1 MKIVVL
7 DGQTQNPGDNP
18 WTEVEKQGEFV
29 LYGKTQPNEIIKR
42 AVGADILLTNKTQ
55 LTKETL
61 SQLPDLKFIAV
72 LATGYNIVD
81 VKAAR
86 ERGIPVSNVP
96 IYGTDSVAQMTFALL
111 IELCHHVGLHNRLVH
126 EGEWKRKREF
136 CFWETP
142 LVELAGKTMGIVG
155 FGRIGRRTGR
165 LADAFGMKVLAHD
178 VYQGEKPDYDFFA
191 WAEIEEIFSKADVV
205 SLHCPQTADNAGMV
219 NKKLLGLMKKDAVL
233 INTSRG
239 GLVNEADLAAA
250 LNEGLIAGAAV
261 DVVSSEPI
269 ADNNP
274 LLTAKNCIITPHIA
288 WATLAARRR
297 LMQTTAENVM
307 AFIKGEPINVV
318 N

>member
-7 DGQTQNPGDNP
+7 DGQTLNPGDNP

-29 LYGKTQPNEIIKR
+29 LYGKTQPGEILSR
-42 AVGADILLTNKTQ
+42 AAGADILLTNKTP

-61 SQLPDLKFIAV
+61 DKLSDLKFIAV
-72 LATGYNIVD
+72 LATGYNVVD

-86 ERGIPVSNVP
+86 AKGVPVSNVP
-96 IYGTDSVAQMTFALL
+96 IYGTASVAQMTFALL
-111 IELCHHVGLHNRLVH
+111 LELCHHVGLHDRLVH
-126 EGEWKRKREF
+126 EGEWKRKGEF

-155 FGRIGRRTGR
+155 FGRIGRAAGK

-178 VYQGEKPDYDFFA
+178 VCQGEAPDYDSFA

-205 SLHCPQTADNAGMV
+205 SLHCPQTAENAGMV
-219 NKKLLGLMKKDAVL
+219 NKKLLRLMKKDAVL

-250 LNEGLIAGAAV
+250 LNAGKIAGAAV

-269 ADNNP
+269 ADTNP

-297 LMQTTAENVM
+297 LMQTTAENVK